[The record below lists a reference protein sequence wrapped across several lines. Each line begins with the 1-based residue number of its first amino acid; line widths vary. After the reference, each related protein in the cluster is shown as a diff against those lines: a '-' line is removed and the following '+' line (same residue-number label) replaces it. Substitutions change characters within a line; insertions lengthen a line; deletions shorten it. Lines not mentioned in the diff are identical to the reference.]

1 MQNTFV
7 GHVSVH
13 VCHNTRALV
22 RSMAPAAPWTLDVA
36 VATCIPKEL
45 THFDTNRRYNPTLLI
60 DIENRQIL
68 WDFQTET
75 DFANPWAR
83 QHFVCKI
90 EGRSSMILL
99 KRNGTFSRVVVCVV
113 S

>member
-1 MQNTFV
+1 MCQLVFICKT
-7 GHVSVH
+7 HSLDMCLYMCATTLERLSVI
-13 VCHNTRALV
+13 
-22 RSMAPAAPWTLDVA
+22 TLDVA